1 MRSFLSIASSSGDLM
16 PKVSSTLGAHPSRWV
31 GDAQSAPARLLVRCY
46 CLLAPSFVHWGW
58 KAMIDRDRS
67 APPPHSIRG
76 RLTRR
81 LHAWQPSMSSFRGF
95 APSRFSGRLLH
106 STTRRPKLCRSCG
119 SWTVIAPNAGACCD
133 SRTGHGCVV
142 GRVIDCRPS
151 LGRLTLIGTS
161 ARRAPIWGAALS
173 G

>member
-1 MRSFLSIASSSGDLM
+1 MSSSACLVVCALGLEGDDGWPGSFCATAAFNTRAAARTAQGTATPRMATLHVF
-16 PKVSSTLGAHPSRWV
+16 VSRICTVA
-31 GDAQSAPARLLVRCY
+31 
-46 CLLAPSFVHWGW
+46 
-58 KAMIDRDRS
+58 
-67 APPPHSIRG
+67 
-76 RLTRR
+76 
-81 LHAWQPSMSSFRGF
+81 
-95 APSRFSGRLLH
+95 FSGRLLH

-161 ARRAPIWGAALS
+161 ARAHRFGVLRFRLMVKRGPRAERIDHWLTLLWQIFRRHGIPKSLFL
-173 G
+173 